1 MNALHRRR
9 PVSASLLREL
19 AEAVEGTYPY
29 HCPVLLLS
37 IKSFE
42 TFWVWLKMS

>member
-1 MNALHRRR
+1 MNAMHRRR

-19 AEAVEGTYPY
+19 AGDIEGFYLY

-37 IKSFE
+37 IKSSSE
-42 TFWVWLKMS
+42 TI

>member
-1 MNALHRRR
+1 MNALHRHR
-9 PVSASLLREL
+9 PVSAPLLREL
-19 AEAVEGTYPY
+19 AEVVEGIYLY

-42 TFWVWLKMS
+42 TFWVQFKMS